1 LQQSIGSNCCG
12 YSDVLRL
19 LRLELNEGE
28 AETIGL
34 ALQEGASLVLLDQT
48 DARRVADVPQLPKTG
63 VVGILIRA
71 KLEGKIP
78 TP

>member
-1 LQQSIGSNCCG
+1 M
-12 YSDVLRL
+12 LRL

-48 DARRVADVPQLPKTG
+48 DARRMADVSQLPKTG